1 MNIPYPSDD
10 QIRAASQKICRE
22 AVPQRETIL
31 SFVKNMTTH
40 MGLKNIFYGTYD
52 TMAIAVS
59 VFLAIGMAVPAML
72 PMDEELLNKLTVFVF
87 AFSPMLF
94 MVLYT
99 LSYWKELGE
108 SVYPIKM
115 TCKYTVHHLLA
126 YRMLAAS
133 LASVVFNSVYVA
145 VLCSRLSI
153 PGITMVCI
161 SLSALFLFSLLLI
174 MTVLRFHSLHAVIG
188 LCVGWLLANAAI
200 GGLALE
206 AYAVFLQA
214 VPVGVWIVLDV
225 ILVAAYMKCCGVY
238 LNRRMHYANG

>member
-10 QIRAASQKICRE
+10 QIKAASQKISRE
-22 AVPQRETIL
+22 ALPQRETVI

-72 PMDEELLNKLTVFVF
+72 HTDSDMLDKLTVFMF

-94 MVLYT
+94 MLLYS

-115 TCKYTVHHLLA
+115 TCKYNVHHLLA

-133 LASVVFNSVYVA
+133 LASVVLNGVYVA
-145 VLCSRLSI
+145 VLCNRLSI

-161 SLSALFLFSLLLI
+161 SFSALFLFSLLLI
-174 MTVLRFHSLHAVIG
+174 MAVLRFHSLPAVIV
-188 LCVGWLLANAAI
+188 LCAGWLLVNAII
-200 GGLALE
+200 GGLALD
-206 AYAVFLQA
+206 AYAMFLQA
-214 VPVGVWIVLDV
+214 VPVVVWIVLDV
-225 ILVAAYMKCCGVY
+225 ILAAAYVKCWGVY
-238 LNRRMHYANG
+238 LNRRMRYANG

>member
-1 MNIPYPSDD
+1 MNIPYPSDN
-10 QIRAASQKICRE
+10 QIQAASQKICRE
-22 AVPQRETIL
+22 ALPQRETVI

-52 TMAIAVS
+52 TMAIAILA
-59 VFLAIGMAVPAML
+59 FLAFGMVVPATFHTDSHML
-72 PMDEELLNKLTVFVF
+72 DKLTVFVF

-94 MVLYT
+94 MLLYS

-133 LASVVFNSVYVA
+133 LASVVFNGIYVA
-145 VLCSRLSI
+145 VLCKHLSI

-161 SLSALFLFSLLLI
+161 SFSALFLFSLLLI
-174 MTVLRFHSLHAVIG
+174 MTVLRFQSLWAVIA
-188 LCVGWLLANAAI
+188 LNIGWLVLNTI
-200 GGLALE
+200 LGGLE
-206 AYAVFLQA
+206 MEVYAIFLQA

-225 ILVAAYMKCCGVY
+225 VLVAAYMKCCGVY
-238 LNRRMHYANG
+238 LNRRVSYANG

>member
-10 QIRAASQKICRE
+10 QIQAASQKICCE
-22 AVPQRETIL
+22 ALPQRETVI
-31 SFVKNMTTH
+31 SFVNNMTTN

-59 VFLAIGMAVPAML
+59 VFLVIGMAVPAML
-72 PMDEELLNKLTVFVF
+72 HTDSDMLNKLTVFVF

-94 MVLYT
+94 MLLYS

-133 LASVVFNSVYVA
+133 LASVVFNGVYVA
-145 VLCSRLSI
+145 VLCNRISI
-153 PGITMVCI
+153 PSITMMCI

-174 MTVLRFHSLHAVIG
+174 MTVLRFQSLWAVIA
-188 LCVGWLLANAAI
+188 LNAGWLVMNAI
-200 GGLALE
+200 LGGLEME
-206 AYAVFLQA
+206 AYATFLQA

-225 ILVAAYMKCCGVY
+225 VLVAAFMKCCGVY
-238 LNRRMHYANG
+238 LNRRMRYANG

>member
-1 MNIPYPSDD
+1 MNIPYPSDE
-10 QIRAASQKICRE
+10 QIQAASRTICRE
-22 AVPQRETIL
+22 ALPQRETVL
-31 SFVKNMTTH
+31 SFIKNMTTH

-59 VFLAIGMAVPAML
+59 VFLAIGVAVPAML
-72 PMDEELLNKLTVFVF
+72 HMDEELLNKLTVFVF

-94 MVLYT
+94 MLLYT

-133 LASVVFNSVYVA
+133 MASVVFNGVYVA

-161 SLSALFLFSLLLI
+161 SFSALFLFSLLLI
-174 MTVLRFHSLHAVIG
+174 MTVLRFQSLWTVIV
-188 LCVGWLLANAAI
+188 LNVGWLVLNAI
-200 GGLALE
+200 LGGLE
-206 AYAVFLQA
+206 MKAYAIFLQA

-225 ILVAAYMKCCGVY
+225 FLVVAYMKCCGVY
-238 LNRRMHYANG
+238 LNRRMRYANG